1 MSEFGEKVDMILELL
16 SKEKSLKIEEL
27 IQQLSLKD
35 TSLLNFMHQGE
46 LIELKN
52 GKASLT
58 DFGAGIISAE

>member
-1 MSEFGEKVDMILELL
+1 MSEFGEKVDMVLELL
-16 SKEKSLKIEEL
+16 SKEKTLKEEEL
-27 IQQLSLKD
+27 MQQLSLKD